1 MLETRLSKTVAHT
14 KNELSIG
21 TEELSRDIDEGSKEK
36 VNTIQKTRNP
46 ASKPGASG
54 AKKDSGTLKS
64 VLEHPKTSPM
74 DTSLTDSLPL
84 ESDQTLRRRFM
95 VMNEPITGNFR
106 FGLLLEILDK
116 MAEETALNYVNR
128 FYPEARV
135 VTAAIDKIIVRNS
148 IDVSRDIV
156 FSARINHVGR
166 SSLEIG
172 IRVEQQGESVSHIA
186 SCYFTMVARSGTGEE
201 AVSVMLP
208 PLEYTDEI
216 ELKRARKTMA
226 RRDDY
231 KQQQALL
238 SEPPSRDEFEML
250 VKLHQD
256 QDDSGLLGRRTQ
268 DGPCFRGFLASRLV
282 TESWEMMYPE
292 QENVPQKIFGGYLI
306 RRAFELSSICC
317 ELAAPGRP
325 IVIAVNRINFLQ
337 PVRMGDKLHYT
348 SRVIYTNDSFVCV
361 EASIERISR
370 DRTSKALSNSCYF
383 TFANVDREMV
393 RQQVPAVY
401 PSNYAEDAR
410 YLAAHRNHQTLL
422 REIRVI

>member
-1 MLETRLSKTVAHT
+1 MNKSKNYQE
-14 KNELSIG
+14 KPNEQPKASS
-21 TEELSRDIDEGSKEK
+21 T
-36 VNTIQKTRNP
+36 
-46 ASKPGASG
+46 ASKPVKGVAKKASG
-54 AKKDSGTLKS
+54 KLKI
-64 VLEHPKTSPM
+64 VLGHPVTRPI
-74 DTSLTDSLPL
+74 DTSLTKPLPL
-84 ESDQTLRRRFM
+84 ESDQVLRRRFM
-95 VMNEPITGNFR
+95 VMDEPIAGNFR

-135 VTAAIDKIIVRNS
+135 VTAAIDNILVRNP
-148 IDVSRDIV
+148 IDVTRDIV

-166 SSLEIG
+166 SSLEVG
-172 IRVEQQGESVSHIA
+172 IRVEQQGEPVSHIA
-186 SCYFTMVARSGTGEE
+186 SCYFTMVARSGMGEE
-201 AVSVMLP
+201 AVSVKLP
-208 PLEYTDEI
+208 PLEYADEI
-216 ELKRARKTMA
+216 EQKRARKTMA

-231 KQQQALL
+231 KRQQALL

-256 QDDSGLLGRRTQ
+256 QDEPGLVGRRAQ
-268 DGPCFRGFLASRLV
+268 DEPGFRGLRASRLV

-317 ELAAPGRP
+317 ELAAPDRP
-325 IVIAVNRINFLQ
+325 IVVAVNRINFFQ

-348 SRVIYTNDSFVCV
+348 SRVVYTNDCFVCV

-370 DRTSKALSNSCYF
+370 DRTSKALSNSCFF
-383 TFANVDREMV
+383 TFVNVDREMV
-393 RQQVPAVY
+393 RRQVPTVY

-410 YLAAHRNHQTLL
+410 YLAAHRSHQILA
-422 REIRVI
+422 REIREI